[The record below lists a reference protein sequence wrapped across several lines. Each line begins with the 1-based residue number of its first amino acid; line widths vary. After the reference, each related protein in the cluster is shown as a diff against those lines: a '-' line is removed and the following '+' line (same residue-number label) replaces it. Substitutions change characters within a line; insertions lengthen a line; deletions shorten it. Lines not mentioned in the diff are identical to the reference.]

1 MIEGE
6 RMTYLQKL
14 SLLVSQVKMLQDES
28 DACWQ
33 VLQDI
38 KTETTQFLMM
48 GQADFVYHNAA
59 HFEKSN
65 NKDWDTSKLNFWRYV
80 ILSPSIMMTYNSLM
94 TNEPLWFF
102 YYLTQWGVN
111 FSAFSVI
118 ATIVATQNKSWQTT
132 AMVST

>member
-1 MIEGE
+1 
-6 RMTYLQKL
+6 
-14 SLLVSQVKMLQDES
+14 
-28 DACWQ
+28 
-33 VLQDI
+33 
-38 KTETTQFLMM
+38 
-48 GQADFVYHNAA
+48 
-59 HFEKSN
+59 
-65 NKDWDTSKLNFWRYV
+65 
-80 ILSPSIMMTYNSLM
+80 MMTYNSLM